1 MSDTSKDLLLQM
13 EEKNPEAL
21 YPTGFEDAI
30 TEIVYK
36 DGNPVF
42 KISTQACIGVLQK
55 RDGMSFEDAVEFF
68 EYNIHGSY
76 MGRHNP
82 VYAHD
87 LI

>member
-1 MSDTSKDLLLQM
+1 MTSNSENLILEM

-42 KISTQACIGVLQK
+42 KISTKNCIDILQQ
-55 RDGMSFEDAVEFF
+55 RDGMTFEEAVEFF
-68 EYNIHGSY
+68 EFNIHGSY
-76 MGRHNP
+76 MGAHNP

>member
-1 MSDTSKDLLLQM
+1 MKTGNEFLEEM
-13 EEKNPEAL
+13 EEKNSEAL

-30 TEIVYK
+30 SEIVYK

-42 KISTQACIGVLQK
+42 KISTKKCVDILQE
-55 RDGMSFEDAVEFF
+55 RDGMTFEEAIEFF